1 MVEKIIIN
9 PTKVRAYGNI
19 IGAKDSTDYDTYNA
33 YITEITD
40 TVYGSTSNVFSMECE
55 PHISLTATNPYMV
68 SGETTDLVVSLVN
81 EFGSPVS
88 GKTVTISDGTS
99 LYSGITNLN
108 GTYTKTGVS
117 VSGDTTFT
125 ATYSSVSAT
134 CKVEYCLFVDY
145 GVTSNNNSSNVTIYE
160 GNRSIQDD
168 GTHVT
173 ANANNR
179 YDIRP
184 NKFNVFTI
192 PYEVE
197 FEVIGSSG
205 RFAVQGYNSST
216 TQVASLDTQSGIANG
231 DVIRVT
237 FESTSAKMYKNGTQ
251 LRSATYT
258 STASM
263 KFRIMYNASS
273 PYITYKNL
281 RVKAL

>member
-1 MVEKIIIN
+1 MFTLFDVE
-9 PTKVRAYGNI
+9 V
-19 IGAKDSTDYDTYNA
+19 SDT
-33 YITEITD
+33 
-40 TVYGSTSNVFSMECE
+40 
-55 PHISLTATNPYMV
+55 
-68 SGETTDLVVSLVN
+68 
-81 EFGSPVS
+81 
-88 GKTVTISDGTS
+88 
-99 LYSGITNLN
+99 
-108 GTYTKTGVS
+108 
-117 VSGDTTFT
+117 TTFT

-160 GNRSIQDD
+160 GNRSIQDE

-263 KFRIMYNASS
+263 KFRIMYNANA
-273 PYITYKNL
+273 PYLTYKDL
-281 RVKAL
+281 RVRAL

>member
-1 MVEKIIIN
+1 MFLN
-9 PTKVRAYGNI
+9 
-19 IGAKDSTDYDTYNA
+19 
-33 YITEITD
+33 
-40 TVYGSTSNVFSMECE
+40 
-55 PHISLTATNPYMV
+55 
-68 SGETTDLVVSLVN
+68 
-81 EFGSPVS
+81 
-88 GKTVTISDGTS
+88 
-99 LYSGITNLN
+99 SGITNTN
-108 GTYTKTGVS
+108 GLFTLFDVEVS
-117 VSGDTTFT
+117 DTTTFT

-145 GVTSNNNSSNVTIYE
+145 GVTSNNNSSNITIYE

-184 NKFNVFTI
+184 NKFTVFTT

-197 FEVIGSSG
+197 FEVVSSSG

-216 TQVASLDTQSGIANG
+216 TQIASLDTQSTVTDG

-237 FESTSAKMYKNGTQ
+237 FESTTAKMYKNGTQ
-251 LRSATYT
+251 LRSGTYT
-258 STASM
+258 TTGSM